1 LNVLINT
8 KKYGFDGKEIADKLY
23 NTLDLELKEK
33 DLKEKSKKLSKRI
46 SKYRDIIPLTE
57 DIAALGIGLDE
68 LLAFEIAI
76 NQSARHYNL
85 PFVSATMRLIDDI
98 KSYNKINDIKGQLT
112 ALQLQKYALDQACSS
127 QSQCLINLA
136 KLKSYGLSED
146 RILELNNF
154 LDNNRYKD
162 TRPNT
167 YASIK

>member
-1 LNVLINT
+1 MV
-8 KKYGFDGKEIADKLY
+8 Y
-23 NTLDLELKEK
+23 K
-33 DLKEKSKKLSKRI
+33 DTSKRI

-112 ALQLQKYALDQACSS
+112 NCATV
-127 QSQCLINLA
+127 A
-136 KLKSYGLSED
+136 K
-146 RILELNNF
+146 IC
-154 LDNNRYKD
+154 
-162 TRPNT
+162 T
-167 YASIK
+167 